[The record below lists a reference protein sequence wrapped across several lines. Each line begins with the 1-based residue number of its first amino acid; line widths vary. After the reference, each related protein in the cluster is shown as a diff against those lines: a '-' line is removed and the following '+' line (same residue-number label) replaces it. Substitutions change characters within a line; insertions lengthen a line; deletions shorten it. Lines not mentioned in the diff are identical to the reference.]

1 MSRREFGRLAAGAVV
16 GGAFSGALGGA
27 TASDGLRV
35 PRGAFPVAWPGYERA
50 IVLDF
55 LASPGPF
62 NTPIRIDQLTPE
74 MVKNAV
80 ASGITALN
88 LTIGGGSPE
97 AVFKDMARWE
107 DDIRRHPDALMNVR
121 SMADLRAAK
130 AQKKLGLIYG
140 FQDTVAI
147 GDDLSRVALYGSFGV
162 RIIQLT
168 YNVHNLVGDGCLV
181 PDNGLTPFG
190 RDLVAEL
197 NARKIIVDTGHTGI
211 RTTEDAIA
219 ASKVPIAIS
228 HSGCRAV
235 ADRPRSKPDATL
247 KKLAD
252 RGGVI
257 GIYLMPF
264 LTMGTAPTSEDLIK
278 HIEHAVNVA
287 GEDHVGIGS
296 DLSVT
301 PHVVDAEYMRV
312 HRTFVEGRIKA
323 GVAAPGEDP
332 EVPMFVTDLNSPRR
346 MEMIAEKLAARGH
359 SSARIEKIIG
369 GNFARLCREVW
380 GE

>member
-1 MSRREFGRLAAGAVV
+1 VQRRQSYTRREFGKLVAGAAAAPAVV
-16 GGAFSGALGGA
+16 RALGA
-27 TASDGLRV
+27 AR
-35 PRGAFPVAWPGYERA
+35 AWPGYDRA
-50 IVLDF
+50 VVLDF

-62 NTPIRIDQLTPE
+62 NTPVRIDQLTDA
-74 MVKNAV
+74 MVRNAA
-80 ASGITALN
+80 ASGITAVN
-88 LTIGGGSPE
+88 LTIGGASPE

-107 DDIRRHPDALMNVR
+107 DDLRRHPDVLTSIR
-121 SMADLRAAK
+121 SVADLMRAK
-130 AQKKLGLIYG
+130 AERKFDLIYG

-147 GDDLSRVALYGSFGV
+147 GDDLSRVALYHSFGV

-181 PDNGLTPFG
+181 PVDNGLTPFG
-190 RDLVAEL
+190 RDVVAEL
-197 NARKIIVDTGHTGI
+197 NARRIIVDTGHTGI

-219 ASKVPIAIS
+219 ASRAPIAIS

-235 ADRPRSKPDATL
+235 ADRPRSKPDETL
-247 KKLAD
+247 RKLAD

-264 LTMGTAPTSEDLIK
+264 LTMGSAPTSDDLIR
-278 HIEHAVNVA
+278 HIEHAIKVA

-301 PHVVDAEYMRV
+301 PHVVDQEYMRV

-323 GVAAPGEDP
+323 GIAAPGEDP
-332 EVPMFVTDLNSPRR
+332 DVPMFVTDLNTPRR
-346 MEMIAEKLAARGH
+346 MERIADKLAARGH
-359 SSARIEKIIG
+359 SSSRIEKIIG
-369 GNFARLCREVW
+369 GNFLRLCRDVW
-380 GE
+380 GA

>member
-1 MSRREFGRLAAGAVV
+1 
-16 GGAFSGALGGA
+16 
-27 TASDGLRV
+27 
-35 PRGAFPVAWPGYERA
+35 
-50 IVLDF
+50 
-55 LASPGPF
+55 
-62 NTPIRIDQLTPE
+62 
-74 MVKNAV
+74 
-80 ASGITALN
+80 
-88 LTIGGGSPE
+88 
-97 AVFKDMARWE
+97 
-107 DDIRRHPDALMNVR
+107 
-121 SMADLRAAK
+121 
-130 AQKKLGLIYG
+130 
-140 FQDTVAI
+140 
-147 GDDLSRVALYGSFGV
+147 
-162 RIIQLT
+162 
-168 YNVHNLVGDGCLV
+168 
-181 PDNGLTPFG
+181 
-190 RDLVAEL
+190 
-197 NARKIIVDTGHTGI
+197 VDTGHTGI

-332 EVPMFVTDLNSPRR
+332 EVPMFVTDLNSRR

>member
-1 MSRREFGRLAAGAVV
+1 MQRRQSYTRREFGKLVAGAAAAPAVV
-16 GGAFSGALGGA
+16 RALGA
-27 TASDGLRV
+27 AR
-35 PRGAFPVAWPGYERA
+35 AWPGYDRA
-50 IVLDF
+50 VVLDF

-62 NTPIRIDQLTPE
+62 NTPVRIDQLTDA
-74 MVKNAV
+74 MVRNAA
-80 ASGITALN
+80 ASGITAVN
-88 LTIGGGSPE
+88 LTIGGASPE

-107 DDIRRHPDALMNVR
+107 DDLRRHPDVLTSIR
-121 SMADLRAAK
+121 SVADLMRAK
-130 AQKKLGLIYG
+130 AERKFGLIYG

-147 GDDLSRVALYGSFGV
+147 GDDLSRVALYHSFGV

-181 PDNGLTPFG
+181 PVDNGLTPFG
-190 RDLVAEL
+190 RDVVAEL
-197 NARKIIVDTGHTGI
+197 NARRIIVDTGHTGI

-219 ASKVPIAIS
+219 ASRAPIAIS

-235 ADRPRSKPDATL
+235 ADRPRSKPDETL
-247 KKLAD
+247 RKLAD

-264 LTMGTAPTSEDLIK
+264 LTMGSAPTSDDLIR
-278 HIEHAVNVA
+278 HIEHAIKVA

-301 PHVVDAEYMRV
+301 PHVVDQEYMRV

-323 GVAAPGEDP
+323 GIAAPGEDP
-332 EVPMFVTDLNSPRR
+332 DVPMFVTDLNTPRR
-346 MEMIAEKLAARGH
+346 MERIADKLAARGH
-359 SSARIEKIIG
+359 SSSRIEKIIG
-369 GNFARLCREVW
+369 GNFLRLCRDVW
-380 GE
+380 GA